1 MTYIRAK
8 IRRFNREFNREE
20 KLVIILGSI
29 VTILAVA
36 MGLGILMMIAKK
48 IFDLY
53 IELTAPYVIMA
64 LHNIIGFFF
73 EGWTL

>member
-53 IELTAPYVIMA
+53 IDLTEPYVINA
-64 LHNIIGFFF
+64 LNNIKEILFKY
-73 EGWTL
+73 